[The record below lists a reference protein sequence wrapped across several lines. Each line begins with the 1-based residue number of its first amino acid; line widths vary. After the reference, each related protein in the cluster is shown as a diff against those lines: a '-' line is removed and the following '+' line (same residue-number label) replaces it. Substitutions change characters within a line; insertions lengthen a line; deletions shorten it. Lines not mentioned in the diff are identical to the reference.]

1 MLEAPDMTEQQ
12 KLLQWVKA
20 WRTAGPELER
30 QREADVQ
37 TTDTQSAL
45 AGLSDCFELARRQ
58 LSPRSDSGLVEQQRL
73 FRKLRK

>member
-1 MLEAPDMTEQQ
+1 MNEQQ
-12 KLLQWVKA
+12 KLAQWVNA

-30 QREADVQ
+30 QREADVRMI
-37 TTDTQSAL
+37 DTQTAL

-58 LSPRSDSGLVEQQRL
+58 LSPRPDSGLVEQQRL